1 MKKNFPVTQTEHKM
15 SDSQRII
22 SSTDLKGIT
31 THVNQDFLDISG
43 FTEEELIRKSHNVVR
58 HPDMPPAAFQMLWD
72 RLKKGHQWKGVVK
85 NRCKNGDFYWVD
97 AFVTPVKEN
106 GQVVGYESVRYQP
119 KPEEI
124 KRAEETYQ
132 RINAG
137 KSPISKHKTMQGLPW
152 GMISTLL
159 IGLSMVT
166 ISHFFHPLVGLI
178 PVGLLLVVNKLSQK
192 EINTVLKKARSI
204 NNDQLAAYIYT
215 GRTDKVGQILFAFEH
230 QHSQMITLRERM
242 QDTTNPIQAASNVS
256 HQAAMDSLDK
266 LNEQLDAATMFAAA
280 FEEVT
285 TQFDSIS
292 DSVTQTASETE
303 KAQNDTQLGEQ
314 QMQQARTTLE
324 TMAGTIE
331 QAADNVLDLAKHAES
346 IHSFLEVIQ
355 SIAEQTNLLA
365 LNAAIEAA
373 RAGEQGRGFAVVA
386 DEVRSLATRT
396 QESTEEI
403 RRIVNEL
410 RQGAQGATEV
420 MNESREQAS
429 QNAEQA
435 KQTYATLEA
444 VRNSVRQ
451 INQQMA
457 TINQAVQEQRQG
469 SQQINIH
476 MDTIRQNAEDNT
488 VSAQASQNAA
498 NQVSDL
504 VKEQH
509 NIIERFR

>member
-1 MKKNFPVTQTEHKM
+1 
-15 SDSQRII
+15 
-22 SSTDLKGIT
+22 
-31 THVNQDFLDISG
+31 
-43 FTEEELIRKSHNVVR
+43 
-58 HPDMPPAAFQMLWD
+58 MLWD

>member
-124 KRAEETYQ
+124 ARAEETYQ

-137 KSPISKHKTMQGLPW
+137 KSPISRHKTMQGLPW

-457 TINQAVQEQRQG
+457 TINQRQG